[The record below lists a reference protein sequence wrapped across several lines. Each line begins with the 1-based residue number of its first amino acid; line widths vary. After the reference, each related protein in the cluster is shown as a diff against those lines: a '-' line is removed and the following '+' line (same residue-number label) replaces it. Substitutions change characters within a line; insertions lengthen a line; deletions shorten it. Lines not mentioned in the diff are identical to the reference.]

1 MGLFGKLLGRE
12 GAQPKEVAEA
22 PKAEAAEVKSAKE
35 TGQERV
41 KTMLES
47 AQRNK
52 AKLFG
57 GVGTALARVGG
68 SLRDAFFTTIGG
80 AEKGGKAAVTK
91 TMEGGRA
98 AATYASETKREAGEI
113 GRNVVRKGNKLDSDL
128 ADALSDAFTR
138 EATNLQTWVE
148 NKVKIGEEKW
158 TNVDITTR
166 QMDKD
171 LTELKKAPLDA
182 LLTEAK
188 NNKTLKP
195 VATFID
201 NLRRLPADAEKAF
214 TTLNTSANEAQK
226 KFDGYKNDAR
236 LVFTTAAELVG
247 AFAELP
253 AKVARLEA
261 SVPAVAKLAA
271 VIPESASA
279 SSSEA
284 ADADNKT
291 WNPEAADNES
301 ETLIP
306 RGENEEFESDED
318 VETVKNAQA

>member
-52 AKLFG
+52 TKLFG

-68 SLRDAFFTTIGG
+68 SLRDAFILTIGG

-91 TMEGGRA
+91 IMEGGRA

-113 GRNVVRKGNKLDSDL
+113 GRNVVREGNKLDSDM

-148 NKVKIGEEKW
+148 NNVRGGETK
-158 TNVDITTR
+158 
-166 QMDKD
+166 
-171 LTELKKAPLDA
+171 
-182 LLTEAK
+182 
-188 NNKTLKP
+188 
-195 VATFID
+195 
-201 NLRRLPADAEKAF
+201 
-214 TTLNTSANEAQK
+214 
-226 KFDGYKNDAR
+226 
-236 LVFTTAAELVG
+236 
-247 AFAELP
+247 
-253 AKVARLEA
+253 
-261 SVPAVAKLAA
+261 
-271 VIPESASA
+271 
-279 SSSEA
+279 
-284 ADADNKT
+284 
-291 WNPEAADNES
+291 
-301 ETLIP
+301 
-306 RGENEEFESDED
+306 
-318 VETVKNAQA
+318 